1 MEGGAITRSIEWPP
15 GSGVIA
21 LYSPYEMNIV
31 LGVIAAAERA
41 GTDAEEISAEVAF
54 IHQLKATF
62 DGTLW

>member
-1 MEGGAITRSIEWPP
+1 M
-15 GSGVIA
+15 IA